1 VTRAQIIMETA
12 VSLPFVVGYSL
23 LISVLL
29 MWQNSRGASIT
40 GAVASMVAAAILL
53 EVFELVTAPRFA
65 LARQGIQS
73 WLFFFVLPSLAI
85 LWTSRLAAVRSRPWL
100 LLVLGPLSHIV
111 AMVVVMTAYN
121 AVFASNRTR

>member
-29 MWQNSRGASIT
+29 MWQNSRGASI
-40 GAVASMVAAAILL
+40 ILL